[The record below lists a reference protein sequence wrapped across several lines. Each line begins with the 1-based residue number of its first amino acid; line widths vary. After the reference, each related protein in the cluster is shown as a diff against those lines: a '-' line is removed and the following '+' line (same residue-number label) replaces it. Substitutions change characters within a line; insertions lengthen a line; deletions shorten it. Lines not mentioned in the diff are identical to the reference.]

1 MEGVDRQTVFRLWQK
16 PAEVYARGCDLRA
29 DVRPKLHD
37 HDARGAGRPTAVEF
51 VRATNAPRLA
61 ELTPLRVGRMLASPF
76 AFFRGSAGLMA
87 ADLAGTPT
95 SGVTAQIC
103 GDAHAAN
110 FGLFGTNEGRII
122 MDINDFDETVPG
134 PWEWDLK
141 RLAASLVL
149 AGRAGGVSEDGCA
162 KAAKDA
168 VRAYRRTMARL
179 AEMPFLEAWNA
190 LADAATIGK
199 LKADELLDD
208 FAKAS
213 KKARKNTSAKVA
225 AKWTARG
232 EGDEVRFVENL
243 PVLRH
248 VTSEVAR
255 SVADGLAGYVGTLR
269 ESRRGLITR
278 YAIADI
284 AFRVVG
290 TGSVGLRNYLVL
302 LHGNDNDA
310 LVLQVKQ
317 AAPSCLAPYLNVPPH
332 EHEGKRVVDG
342 ARLVQAE
349 SDLLLGWT
357 TVDGRHYIVRQ
368 FRNMKGDI
376 DPTALREDHLD
387 DYGRLAGALLARA
400 HCRSADPRL
409 LAGYC
414 GDDAELDDAVGNYA
428 VRYADTVEADHAELR
443 AAVRRGELDAEIEDR
458 D

>member
-1 MEGVDRQTVFRLWQK
+1 MDGQTVFQPWVK
-16 PAEVYARGCDLRA
+16 PAEVYARGRDLRG

-37 HDARGAGRPTAVEF
+37 HDALGAGRPTAVEF
-51 VRATNAPRLA
+51 VRATNAPRLP

-87 ADLAGTPT
+87 ADLAGTPA

-149 AGRAGGVSEDGCA
+149 AGREGGVSEDGCA
-162 KAAKDA
+162 RAAEDA
-168 VRAYRRTMARL
+168 VRAYRGTMARL

-190 LADAATIGK
+190 LADAATIST

-208 FAKAS
+208 FEKAS

-225 AKWTARG
+225 AKWTADG
-232 EGDEVRFVENL
+232 GFVEDL

-248 VTSEVAR
+248 VTSETAR
-255 SVADGLAGYVGTLR
+255 MVADGLSDYVGTLR

-302 LHGNDNDA
+302 LHGNENDA

-317 AAPSCLAPYLNVPPH
+317 VTPSSLERYLDVPPH
-332 EHEGKRVVDG
+332 AHEGKRVVDG

-400 HCRSADPRL
+400 HCRSADPRV

-414 GDDAELDDAVGNYA
+414 GEDAELDEAVGGYA
-428 VRYADTVEADHAELR
+428 VRYADAVEADHAELV

>member
-1 MEGVDRQTVFRLWQK
+1 MDTQPAFRSWVK
-16 PAEVYARGCDLRA
+16 PAEVFERGRALRA
-29 DVRPKLHD
+29 EVPLELHD
-37 HDARGAGRPTAVEF
+37 HDPLGSGRPSAVEF
-51 VRATNAPRLA
+51 VRASDRPRLP
-61 ELTPLRVGRMLASPF
+61 ELVPLRVGRMVASPF
-76 AFFRGSAGLMA
+76 AFYRGSAGLMA
-87 ADLAGTPT
+87 ADLAATPT

-149 AGRAGGVSEDGCA
+149 AGREGGVSEDGCA
-162 KAAKDA
+162 KAAEDS

-190 LADAATIGK
+190 LADAASIGK

-208 FAKAS
+208 FEKAS
-213 KKARKNTSAKVA
+213 KKARKNTSAKVV
-225 AKWTARG
+225 AKWTADG
-232 EGDEVRFVENL
+232 GFVEDL

-248 VTSEVAR
+248 VTSETAE
-255 SVADGLAGYVGTLR
+255 SVAAGLTDYVGTLR

-278 YAIADI
+278 YAIADV

-302 LHGNDNDA
+302 LHGNEDDA

-317 AAPSCLAPYLNVPPH
+317 AAPSCLEQYLDVSPH
-332 EHEGKRVVDG
+332 EHEGKRIVDG

-349 SDLLLGWT
+349 TDLLLGWT

-376 DPTALREDHLD
+376 DPTALRKDHLD

-409 LAGYC
+409 LSGYL
-414 GDDAELDDAVGNYA
+414 GDDEELDEAVGRYA
-428 VRYADTVEADHAELR
+428 VRYADTAEADHEELV